1 MKNID
6 SRIDKACVEYCEQV
20 NSVYNEKDIFK
31 AGANFALSKIP
42 PIMIDIA
49 VEKYKYQNRWR
60 KVSEELPEDNE
71 NLILK
76 KESKLTT
83 QPVLIKTVGGGLF
96 VDYRVKTIH
105 ENLDGW
111 VEFWNW
117 TRFNNNQVTEWMPI
131 SQID

>member
-1 MKNID
+1 MN
-6 SRIDKACVEYCEQV
+6 
-20 NSVYNEKDIFK
+20 KDIQALIEREAK
-31 AGANFALSKIP
+31 EYADSQYADTEDKGLLYDETMRDYIQGARFALSLFK
-42 PIMIDIA
+42 
-49 VEKYKYQNRWR
+49 WR
-60 KVSEELPEDNE
+60 KVSEELPENNE

-117 TRFNNNQVTEWMPI
+117 TRFNNNQVTEWKPI
-131 SQID
+131 E

>member
-6 SRIDKACVEYCEQV
+6 SIIDKACFEYCEQV

-60 KVSEELPEDNE
+60 KVSEELPKVRDESYQI
-71 NLILK
+71 LIRI
-76 KESKLTT
+76 
-83 QPVLIKTVGGGLF
+83 PNIKSSATA
-96 VDYRVKTIH
+96 
-105 ENLDGW
+105 
-111 VEFWNW
+111 WNI
-117 TRFNNNQVTEWMPI
+117 RNQSDCDIIAKMGNSEWKPI
-131 SQID
+131 E